1 MPKRRAMWIRVDGRK
16 IRFALDRKTGLHVR
30 HGRRRKDKI
39 VTFQDL
45 SDLATGQIKMNLV

>member
-1 MPKRRAMWIRVDGRK
+1 MPKRHAMWIRLDGRK
-16 IRFALDRKTGLHVR
+16 VRFILDRKTGLHVR

-39 VTFQDL
+39 VPFQDL